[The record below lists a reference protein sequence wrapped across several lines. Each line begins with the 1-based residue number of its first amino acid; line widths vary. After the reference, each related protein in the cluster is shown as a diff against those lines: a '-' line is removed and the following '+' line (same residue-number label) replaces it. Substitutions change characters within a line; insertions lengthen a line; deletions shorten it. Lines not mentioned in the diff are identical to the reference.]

1 MSLNQDDA
9 GRGFSPRRFSSGNIF
24 FPDDMNFT
32 HRGFSWNKDPQA
44 NKTYR
49 ASSFKEPST
58 YRHRSYLESLVN
70 NLDCKPFQND
80 SSPTRRHSSVQFS
93 TTSMGS
99 QKQPP
104 AVPERRNPSSVP
116 PQLPKP
122 IIQTRKLPAIP
133 TSSAGRVC
141 SSSDNQVPLKTLSD
155 ISVRYV
161 NNSRCGS
168 VDYSET
174 NSSQLNP
181 SSRRKE
187 NIYVMNSSD
196 PSPSLRRYSE
206 AYPIRRDS
214 TSSNYDYPELV
225 KIPPPRP
232 ELPRKL
238 SEGKILSS

>member
-1 MSLNQDDA
+1 MFFTPIVFFSLQRSAESPLPLSNQ
-9 GRGFSPRRFSSGNIF
+9 
-24 FPDDMNFT
+24 
-32 HRGFSWNKDPQA
+32 
-44 NKTYR
+44 
-49 ASSFKEPST
+49 FKLIGELQ
-58 YRHRSYLESLVN
+58 Y
-70 NLDCKPFQND
+70 FQ
-80 SSPTRRHSSVQFS
+80 
-93 TTSMGS
+93 GS